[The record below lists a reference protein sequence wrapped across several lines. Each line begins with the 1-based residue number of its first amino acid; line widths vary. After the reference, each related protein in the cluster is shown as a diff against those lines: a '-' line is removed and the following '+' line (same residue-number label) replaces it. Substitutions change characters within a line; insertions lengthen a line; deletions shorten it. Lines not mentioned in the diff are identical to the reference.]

1 MSVDASSCKHTRLL
15 IGADPHSLTPAVS
28 AHLATCAECSRFR
41 DETLALDAR
50 LRAALELPLH
60 QFRKSAV
67 RVMPVRRYALA
78 ASLALALLVSS
89 AFWLFRPAPALA
101 DEVIQHVAHESG
113 SWDQHA
119 TLTAQAVAD
128 VLHTAGVQ
136 FDTSMPIVYAMACPF
151 HGHRIPHLVVQTAEG
166 PMTVMLLAHEKVSQ
180 RQEFSENGFHGV
192 LLPAGNGSVAILTR
206 SGAVPAAIPAAIE
219 SQVVSGV
226 RW

>member
-1 MSVDASSCKHTRLL
+1 MSVDASSCKHARLL
-15 IGADPHSLTPAVS
+15 IGADPHALNPEVS
-28 AHLATCAECSRFR
+28 AHLAICIECSRFR

-60 QFRKSAV
+60 QFRKSAAPA
-67 RVMPVRRYALA
+67 PVRRYALA
-78 ASLALALLVSS
+78 ASLVLALLVGS

-101 DEVIQHVAHESG
+101 EEVIQHVAHESG
-113 SWDQHA
+113 SWDQHT

-166 PMTVMLLAHEKVSQ
+166 PMTVMLLAHEKVSH
-180 RQEFSENGFHGV
+180 RQEFAENGYHGV
-192 LLPAGNGSVAILTR
+192 LLPAGNGSVAVLTR
-206 SGAVPAAIPAAIE
+206 SGSVPVAIPAAIE
-219 SQVVSGV
+219 AQVVSGV